1 MDNLITG
8 LVGVTMVVVFL
19 GYYAISLNSA
29 PLDAKLQAIS
39 WPGER
44 VCQDCKSEPNWREGT
59 VPLTT
64 IPLTTIPLRNYDP

>member
-29 PLDAKLQAIS
+29 PLWVIIGAILFM
-39 WPGER
+39 
-44 VCQDCKSEPNWREGT
+44 VCADYYQSVRKGNRKSEK
-59 VPLTT
+59 
-64 IPLTTIPLRNYDP
+64 